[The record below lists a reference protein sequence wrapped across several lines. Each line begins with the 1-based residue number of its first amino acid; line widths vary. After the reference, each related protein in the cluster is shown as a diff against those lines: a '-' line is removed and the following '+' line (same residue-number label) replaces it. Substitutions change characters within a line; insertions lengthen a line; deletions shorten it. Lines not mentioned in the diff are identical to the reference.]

1 MNKPKYPRSERNK
14 WYAQV
19 EVCHRSV
26 KEVCSIF
33 GISRQCYY
41 EWHKLDRAKRRLY
54 RTDLPKKN
62 QPNLKLTHELKQ
74 FIKEAKLH
82 TNYGPE
88 KMRRYVQKRLGIKI
102 STTIIYRYY
111 QNQKL
116 IRKPQRRLPW
126 YEPLKHKLHIRSPG
140 EGVQMDVK
148 YVYEGGRRRYQFS
161 VCDPY
166 TRLYHFSIYDTK
178 HSRNGIL
185 AFQAAEQ
192 YFGFSIQ
199 SVQTDNGS
207 EARGVFHQWL
217 TARHVPHYFIP
228 KKSPWW
234 DAYVERVHRTI
245 DDEYY
250 HNPWRQFRTP
260 YEWLEYYNTERIH
273 QSLGDLTPRE
283 KLQSV
288 TIDC

>member
-14 WYAQV
+14 WYSQV
-19 EVCHRSV
+19 EIKHRSV
-26 KEVCSIF
+26 KEVCGIF

-41 EWHKLDRAKRRLY
+41 EWHRIDRAHRRQY

-62 QPNLKLTHELKQ
+62 QPNTKLTPELKE
-74 FIKEAKLH
+74 FIKTTKLR

-88 KMRRYVQKRLGIKI
+88 KMKRYVNKIKGITL
-102 STTIIYRYY
+102 SSTIIYRYY
-111 QNQKL
+111 KKERL
-116 IRKPQRRLPW
+116 IRKPQRKQPW
-126 YEPLKHKLHIRSPG
+126 YEPMKSKLTIRSPG
-140 EGVQMDVK
+140 IGVQMDVK
-148 YVYEGGRRRYQFS
+148 YVYARSKRKYQFS
-161 VCDPY
+161 VFDPY
-166 TRLYHFSIYDTK
+166 TKLYHFSIFPTK
-178 HSRNGIL
+178 HSKNCIEAL
-185 AFQAAEQ
+185 KSAEL
-192 YFGFSIQ
+192 YFGFKIV

-217 TARHVPHYFIP
+217 TEKQIPHYFIP
-228 KKSPWW
+228 KASPWW
-234 DAYVERVHRTI
+234 DTYVERVHKTI

-260 YEWLEYYNTERIH
+260 YQWLEYYNTERIH
-273 QSLGDLTPRE
+273 LSLGDLTPRE

>member
-26 KEVCSIF
+26 KEVCHIF

-41 EWHKLDRAKRRLY
+41 EWYNTDRKARKQY
-54 RTDLPKKN
+54 RIDLPKKN
-62 QPNLKLTHELKQ
+62 QPNTKLTQELKN
-74 FIKEAKLH
+74 FIKAAKLR
-82 TNYGPE
+82 TNYGPD
-88 KMRRYVQKRLGIKI
+88 KMMKHVKKVKGII
-102 STTIIYRYY
+102 LSTTIIYRYY

-116 IRKPQRRLPW
+116 IRKPQRKLPW
-126 YEPLKHKLHIRSPG
+126 YEPLKHKLLIRSPG
-140 EGVQMDVK
+140 YGVQMDVK
-148 YVYEGGRRRYQFS
+148 YVYEGSKRRYQFS
-161 VCDPY
+161 VFDPF
-166 TRLYHFSIYDTK
+166 TRLYHFTIFPTK
-178 HSRNGIL
+178 HSKNCIV
-185 AFQAAEQ
+185 AFQAAER
-192 YFGFSIQ
+192 YFGFKIMSI
-199 SVQTDNGS
+199 QTDNGS
-207 EARGVFHQWL
+207 EARGIFHTWL
-217 TARHVPHYFIP
+217 TAKDIPHYFIP

-234 DAYVERVHRTI
+234 DAQVERVHRTI

-250 HNPWRQFRTP
+250 HNPWRQFKSP

-283 KLQSV
+283 KLKSV